1 MSGTARHT
9 KEMIEQAKKK
19 LSASTDPVDK
29 VRLTCLSR
37 GVHGIKSLGR
47 MFKIMDDNGDKKLDL
62 YEFKKGMRD
71 FGCEVTSDEAAE
83 MFNAFDK
90 DNSGHVSFDELL
102 TALRYFLVTLNV
114 WQTVSARPPMR
125 KCRRDLVMQAF
136 KKLDRT
142 NTGEITIED
151 LRVRDYY

>member
-9 KEMIEQAKKK
+9 KEMIEQDKKK

-62 YEFKKGMRD
+62 YEFKEGMRD

-83 MFNAFDK
+83 MFYAFDK

-102 TALRYFLVTLNV
+102 TALRYLK
-114 WQTVSARPPMR
+114 S
-125 KCRRDLVMQAF
+125 
-136 KKLDRT
+136 
-142 NTGEITIED
+142 
-151 LRVRDYY
+151 